1 MLLMVAPVLLLSL
14 SPNSVTGIGKRA
26 FHGCSGLTSVTIG
39 NSVTSIGEKAF
50 CLCTGLTSV
59 TIGNSVAS
67 IGNYA
72 FDGCS
77 GLASVTIPNS
87 VTSIGK
93 RAFHGCWGLASVTI
107 GNSVTTIGEKAF
119 GYCSALTSLTIPDG
133 VTSIGDG
140 AFYGCSGLES
150 IVLKTATPPAAGGSL
165 VSDYSLNGGCLYVPC
180 GAVRAYQ
187 KAKEWRKFTQKQTF
201 FPHTVSIAANDSLA
215 GAVQIDQEPTCGNA
229 EAIVSAIPDNG
240 YEFVQWSDGNTDN
253 PRKLLVDSDIN
264 LTALFR

>member
-1 MLLMVAPVLLLSL
+1 MRRKLVTLFLAIGAVVGVFAYDFQSGDLYYNITSENAPYTVE
-14 SPNSVTGIGKRA
+14 VTYKSQWKNYLTQSEITIPKTVTYNGK
-26 FHGCSGLTSVTIG
+26 TY
-39 NSVTSIGEKAF
+39 SVTSIGDA
-50 CLCTGLTSV
+50 
-59 TIGNSVAS
+59 
-67 IGNYA
+67 
-72 FDGCS
+72 
-77 GLASVTIPNS
+77 
-87 VTSIGK
+87 
-93 RAFHGCWGLASVTI
+93 
-107 GNSVTTIGEKAF
+107 
-119 GYCSALTSLTIPDG
+119 
-133 VTSIGDG
+133 
-140 AFYGCSGLES
+140 AFYGCYGLES

-229 EAIVSAIPDNG
+229 EALVSAIPDKG

>member
-1 MLLMVAPVLLLSL
+1 MKRKLVTLFLAIGAVVGVFAYDFQSGDLYYNITSANAPYTVE
-14 SPNSVTGIGKRA
+14 VTYKSQWKNYLTQSEITIPKTVTYNGK
-26 FHGCSGLTSVTIG
+26 TY
-39 NSVTSIGEKAF
+39 SVTSIGDA
-50 CLCTGLTSV
+50 
-59 TIGNSVAS
+59 
-67 IGNYA
+67 
-72 FDGCS
+72 
-77 GLASVTIPNS
+77 
-87 VTSIGK
+87 
-93 RAFHGCWGLASVTI
+93 
-107 GNSVTTIGEKAF
+107 
-119 GYCSALTSLTIPDG
+119 
-133 VTSIGDG
+133 
-140 AFYGCSGLES
+140 AFYGYSGLES
-150 IVLKTATPPAAGGSL
+150 IVLKTPTPPAAGGSL